1 MKQRFLGNT
10 GMAISEV
17 GLGCW
22 QFGGDFG
29 PMVEDTAFE
38 IMQAAVDKGINF
50 FDTADVYGAGR
61 SETLIGEFLRHYKK
75 PVFVATKF
83 GRNAKVYPDRYSE
96 DALRRAVEAALER
109 MGVDALDLLQLH
121 CVPIGLLRESRVFDW
136 LRRVQDEG
144 LIRHFGASIETEE
157 EGMLCLQ
164 QEGMVSLQVIVNIFR
179 QRPLEQL
186 LPAAKARGVGI
197 IVRLPLASGLLSG
210 RYTKNTQF
218 TATDHRN
225 YNRDGQKF
233 SVGETFAGLPLE
245 KGVALTDALKHLVPA
260 NMNMAQMAQRWLLDH
275 EAVTTIITGVSKP
288 EQAREN
294 TVAAELSPLSKDLH
308 AALARFYREEVKP
321 HIRGGFG

>member
-1 MKQRFLGNT
+1 MKQRLLGKT
-10 GMAISEV
+10 GISVSEV

-29 PMVEDTAFE
+29 PMEEKIAFE
-38 IMQAAVDKGINF
+38 IMQAAVDNGINL

-75 PVFVATKF
+75 PVFLATKF
-83 GRNAKVYPDRYSE
+83 GRNARVYPDRYSE
-96 DALRRAVEAALER
+96 DALRRAVAGALER
-109 MGVDALDLLQLH
+109 LGLDALDLLQLH
-121 CVPIGLLRESRVFDW
+121 CVPIGLLREGRVFDW

-144 LIRHFGASIETEE
+144 LIRHFGASVETEE

-197 IVRLPLASGLLSG
+197 IVRLPLASGLLAG
-210 RYTKNTQF
+210 RYTRKTQF
-218 TATDHRN
+218 AATDHRT
-225 YNRDGQKF
+225 YNRDGQVF
-233 SVGETFAGLPLE
+233 SVGETFAGLSLE
-245 KGVALTDALKHLVPA
+245 KGIALTDALKHYVPA
-260 NMNMAQMAQRWLLDH
+260 NMTMAQMAQRWLLDH
-275 EAVTTIITGVSKP
+275 QAVTTIITGVSRP

-294 TVAAELSPLSKDLH
+294 TVASALEPLPADLH
-308 AALARFYREEVKP
+308 ARLGKYYQEEVKP
-321 HIRGGFG
+321 YIRGGFG

>member
-1 MKQRFLGNT
+1 MKSRILGKSGT
-10 GMAISEV
+10 SISEV

-29 PMVEDTAFE
+29 PIKEETAFE
-38 IMQAAVDKGINF
+38 IMQAAVDTGINF

-61 SETLIGEFLRHYKK
+61 SEKLIGEFLRRSSEKI
-75 PVFVATKF
+75 FVATKF

-96 DALRRAVEAALER
+96 DALRRAVDAALER
-109 MGVDALDLLQLH
+109 LGQDAIDLLQLH
-121 CVPIGLLRESRVFDW
+121 CVPISLLRAGEVFDW
-136 LRRVQDEG
+136 LRRIQEEG

-164 QEGMVSLQVIVNIFR
+164 QEGVVSLQVIVNIFR

-210 RYTKNTQF
+210 RYTKNTSF
-218 TATDHRN
+218 APTDHRT
-225 YNRDGQKF
+225 YNRDGQAF

-245 KGVALTDALKHLVPA
+245 KGVELTNQLKRFVPA
-260 NMNMAQMAQRWLLDH
+260 KMSMAQMAQRWLLDH
-275 EAVTTIITGVSKP
+275 EAVTTIITGVSRP

-294 TVAAELSPLSKDLH
+294 TSASALPPLPDELHSR
-308 AALARFYREEVKP
+308 LAKFYKEEVKP

>member
-1 MKQRFLGNT
+1 MNQRFLGKT
-10 GMAISEV
+10 KIAISEV

-29 PMVEDTAFE
+29 PMEEDTAFE
-38 IMQAAVDKGINF
+38 IMQAAVDAGINF
-50 FDTADVYGAGR
+50 FDTADVYGAGH
-61 SETLIGEFLRHYKK
+61 SEKLIGEFMRHYKK

-83 GRNAKVYPDRYSE
+83 GRNAKVYPNRYSE

-109 MGVDALDLLQLH
+109 LGVDALDLLQLH
-121 CVPIGLLRESRVFDW
+121 CVPIELLREAKVFDW
-136 LRRVQDEG
+136 LRRIQDEG

-164 QEGMVSLQVIVNIFR
+164 QDGVVSLQVIVNIFR

-186 LPAAKARGVGI
+186 LPAAKAKGVGI

-218 TATDHRN
+218 AATDHRN

-245 KGVALTDALKHLVPA
+245 KGVALTDALKRHVPV
-260 NMNMAQMAQRWLLDH
+260 NMTMAQMAQRWLLDQP
-275 EAVTTIITGVSKP
+275 AVTTIITGVSKA

-294 TVAAELSPLSKDLH
+294 TSASGLAALPAELHTKLEK
-308 AALARFYREEVKP
+308 FYKEEVKP

>member
-1 MKQRFLGNT
+1 MKQRLLGKT
-10 GMAISEV
+10 GVSVSEV

-29 PMVEDTAFE
+29 PMDEKTAFQ
-38 IMQAAVDKGINF
+38 IMQASIDNGINF

-61 SETLIGEFLRHYKK
+61 SETLIGQFLRHYKK

-83 GRNAKVYPDRYSE
+83 GRNAKVYPDKYSE
-96 DALRRAVEAALER
+96 DALRRAVDGALER
-109 MGVDALDLLQLH
+109 LGRDAIDLLQLH
-121 CVPIGLLRESRVFDW
+121 CVPIGLLREAKVFDW
-136 LRRVQDEG
+136 LRRIQQQG

-164 QEGMVSLQVIVNIFR
+164 QEGLVSLQVIVNIFR

-210 RYTKNTQF
+210 RYNQNTRF
-218 TATDHRN
+218 APTDHRN
-225 YNRDGQKF
+225 YNRDGQAF

-245 KGVALTDALKHLVPA
+245 KGVALTDVLKRYVPA
-260 NMNMAQMAQRWLLDH
+260 NMSMAQMAQRWLLDH
-275 EAVTTIITGVSKP
+275 EAVTTIITGVSRP
-288 EQAREN
+288 EQAHEN
-294 TVAAELSPLSKDLH
+294 TVASTLAPLPVDLH
-308 AALARFYREEVKP
+308 ARLRKFYKEEVKS

>member
-1 MKQRFLGNT
+1 MKQRLLGKT
-10 GMAISEV
+10 QVLVSEV

-29 PMVEDTAFE
+29 PMDEATAYE
-38 IMQAAVDKGINF
+38 IMQAAVDSGINF

-61 SETLIGEFLRHYKK
+61 SETLIGEFLKQCKK
-75 PVFVATKF
+75 PVFIATKF
-83 GRNAKVYPDRYSE
+83 GRNSKVYPDKYSE
-96 DALRRAVEAALER
+96 DALRRAVDAALDR
-109 MGVDALDLLQLH
+109 LGQDAIDLLQLH
-121 CVPIGLLRESRVFDW
+121 CVPIELLREAKVFDW
-136 LRRVQDEG
+136 LRRIQDEG

-164 QEGMVSLQVIVNIFR
+164 QEGVVSLQVIVNIFR

-186 LPAAKARGVGI
+186 LPAAKAMGVGI

-210 RYTKNTQF
+210 RYTKDTHF
-218 TATDHRN
+218 AATDHRT
-225 YNRDGQKF
+225 YNRDGQAF

-245 KGVALTDALKHLVPA
+245 KGVALADALKRHVPA
-260 NMNMAQMAQRWLLDH
+260 NMSMAQLAQRWLLDH
-275 EAVTTIITGVSKP
+275 EAVTTIITGVSRP

-294 TVAAELSPLSKDLH
+294 TVASALAPLPAELHTKLGK
-308 AALARFYREEVKP
+308 FYREEVKP

>member
-1 MKQRFLGNT
+1 MNQRFLGKT
-10 GMAISEV
+10 KMAISEV

-29 PMVEDTAFE
+29 PMDEDTAFE
-38 IMQAAVDKGINF
+38 IMQAAADKGINF

-83 GRNAKVYPDRYSE
+83 GRNAKVYPNRYSE
-96 DALRRAVEAALER
+96 DALRRAVDAALER
-109 MGVDALDLLQLH
+109 LGVDALDLLQLH
-121 CVPIGLLRESRVFDW
+121 CVPIELLREAKVFDW
-136 LRRVQDEG
+136 LRRAQDEG

-186 LPAAKARGVGI
+186 LPAARARGVGI

-218 TATDHRN
+218 AATDHRN

-245 KGVALTDALKHLVPA
+245 KGVALTEALKRHVPA
-260 NMNMAQMAQRWLLDH
+260 DMNMAQMAQRWLLDH

-294 TVAAELSPLSKDLH
+294 TVAAALPPLSKDLH